1 MRKMIVLASA
11 LFLVGACGKKAAT
24 TPADDGEEHQE
35 PVGPGDGPTYAN
47 DPNQIP
53 AESIDEINNMLARK
67 QNVMARCLG
76 MAVDAKE
83 LPKSTKGKVT
93 VAVSIA
99 KDGSPTVKIAQ
110 TTIESETVTNC
121 VMGHIRKITFPTLP
135 KPFET
140 SFTYAFEAS

>member
-1 MRKMIVLASA
+1 MWKMIVLASA
-11 LFLVGACGKKAAT
+11 VFLVGACGKKAAT
-24 TPADDGEEHQE
+24 TPDDGEEHQE

-110 TTIESETVTNC
+110 TTIQSETVTNC